1 MIYSQYMFSQDGK
14 ESHCISVYIIFD
26 EEDTIREFKIQR
38 RDSNENV
45 A

>member
-1 MIYSQYMFSQDGK
+1 MERKAIVFQFK
-14 ESHCISVYIIFD
+14 LFFK